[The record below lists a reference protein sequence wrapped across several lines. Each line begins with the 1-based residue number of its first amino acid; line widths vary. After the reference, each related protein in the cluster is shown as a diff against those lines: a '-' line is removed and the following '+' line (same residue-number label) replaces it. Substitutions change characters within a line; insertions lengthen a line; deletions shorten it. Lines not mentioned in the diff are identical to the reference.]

1 MSDLIIE
8 DFKDSILKITLNNP
22 NQQNT
27 LSLEFINDLKRI
39 IENADNEDTILIVGH
54 NPGIHE
60 LSLSLTNNNPDL
72 MVEFST
78 CSMSFISFDNDNWFD
93 FDTNKCLLEKFIR
106 PKDLKT
112 NH

>member
-1 MSDLIIE
+1 MYKIQTLKSFSDLFSLKKNNIDENLYLAEPEMIVQSII
-8 DFKDSILKITLNNP
+8 K
-22 NQQNT
+22 
-27 LSLEFINDLKRI
+27 
-39 IENADNEDTILIVGH
+39 NADNEDTILIVGH

-78 CSMSFISFDNDNWFD
+78 CSMSFISFDKDNWFD
-93 FDTNKCLLEKFIR
+93 FDTKKCLLEKFIR